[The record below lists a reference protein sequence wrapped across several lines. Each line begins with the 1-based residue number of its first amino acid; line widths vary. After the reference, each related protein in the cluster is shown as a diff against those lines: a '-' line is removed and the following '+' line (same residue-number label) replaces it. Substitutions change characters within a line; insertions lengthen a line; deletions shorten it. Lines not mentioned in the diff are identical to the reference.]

1 MSTLIFNTKYE
12 NSEGIGDFECNLPKK
27 LFFVKKKSA
36 FDSLKMHS
44 ELKKSPFWLLIFAMQ
59 RVIIYYKYFY

>member
-27 LFFVKKKSA
+27 LFFVKKKV
-36 FDSLKMHS
+36 
-44 ELKKSPFWLLIFAMQ
+44 LLIRSKCTTNM
-59 RVIIYYKYFY
+59 

>member
-1 MSTLIFNTKYE
+1 MSTLIFNTKNG

-36 FDSLKMHS
+36 FDSLKMHN
-44 ELKKSPFWLLIFAMQ
+44 KY
-59 RVIIYYKYFY
+59 VIVC